1 MSAIGTT
8 ARAVLLAAA
17 LLAAACGGEVV
28 RDPAML
34 ATTLA
39 SDPPTL
45 NPVLAADATSSEVN
59 RYIYESLLNRDNVT
73 LKLKPWLAE
82 GWEVSSDHLTYTF
95 HLRPDVRWQDG
106 VPLTA
111 DDVVYTFERIRDPK
125 VDAANL
131 RNYFKD
137 VVDIE
142 KVDERTVRFVYSK
155 PYFKALEILGG
166 ATIIPKHLFDD
177 GQEFNAHPANRQP
190 VGTGPFR
197 FVEWKTGRHLL
208 LTRNEQYWGTK
219 PALASVRFSIIP
231 DAMVRFQLLK
241 KTAVDLDA
249 MRAIQWVRQTE
260 SPSFARNFTKHR
272 YYLPNYAFV
281 GWNMRGPF
289 FSDRRVRIAMTM
301 LVNRE
306 AILEKILLGQG
317 EVVTS
322 GFYRFGPEYDE
333 RIQPFPYS
341 PELARAL
348 LAQAGW
354 KDTDGDGI
362 LDKDG
367 IPFRFTFLT
376 AAGSPFG
383 RSIGL
388 ILREDLAKVGIDLTI
403 RQLEWATMLKLL
415 SGRTFD
421 AVLLSWSMPLI
432 QDPYQLWH
440 STQSE
445 KGSNFVGFQDPE
457 ADLLMEEARLEF
469 DAERRA
475 QIYKRFQRIIHEEQP
490 YTFLFTL
497 PSLTAVARRFENV
510 QDYRLGLDP
519 TEWTV
524 GPWERLIEW

>member
-1 MSAIGTT
+1 MSAIRTT
-8 ARAVLLAAA
+8 ARAALLAAA

-45 NPVLAADATSSEVN
+45 NPVLAADSTSSEVN
-59 RYIYESLLNRDNVT
+59 RYIYESLLNRDNAT

-82 GWEVSSDHLTYTF
+82 GWQVSSDHLTYTF
-95 HLRPDVRWQDG
+95 RLRPGVRWQDG
-106 VPLTA
+106 APFTA
-111 DDVVYTFERIRDPK
+111 DDVIYTFERIRDPK

-137 VVDIE
+137 VVEIE
-142 KVDERTVRFVYSK
+142 KVDGLTVRFVYSK

-177 GQEFNAHPANRQP
+177 GQEFNAHPANRHP

-197 FVEWKTGRHLL
+197 FVEWKTGRHVLL
-208 LTRNEQYWGTK
+208 ARNEEYWGEK
-219 PALASVRFSIIP
+219 PALRSVRFSIIP

-241 KTAVDLDA
+241 KTAVDLDQV
-249 MRAIQWVRQTE
+249 RAIQWVRQTE
-260 SPSFARNFTKHR
+260 SPAFQRNFTKHR
-272 YYLPNYAFV
+272 YYLPNYAYI

-289 FSDRRVRIAMTM
+289 FDDRRVRLAMTM

-317 EVVTS
+317 EIVSS

-333 RIQPFPYS
+333 RIEPFPYS

-354 KDTDGDGI
+354 LDTDGDGI

-367 IPFRFTFLT
+367 LPFRFTFLA

-388 ILREDLAKVGIDLTI
+388 ILREDLAKVGIDMKI

-421 AVLLSWSMPLI
+421 AALLSWSMPLV

-440 STQSE
+440 STQAE
-445 KGSNFVGFQDPE
+445 KGSNFVGFRDAE
-457 ADLLMEEARLEF
+457 ADQLMEEARLEF
-469 DAERRA
+469 DADRRA
-475 QIYKRFQRIIHEEQP
+475 RIYKRFQRIIHEEQP

-497 PSLTAVARRFENV
+497 PSLTAVAARFGNV

-524 GPWERLIEW
+524 RPWEQLIEW